1 MQEEDITPLLAKRV
15 HNALSA
21 ANVLYFVEYENN
33 LMKYLKFEPIIRYRP
48 SLVALRSLSSIPFD
62 IVLLQ

>member
-15 HNALSA
+15 HNALS

-48 SLVALRSLSSIPFD
+48 SLVGLRLLSSIPLD